1 MRVAVLGLSDFGFHL
16 ACTLSELG
24 DDVMAVDRDEER
36 VHNVMRSVGKA
47 IVADVADREALKDL
61 GIRQMDV
68 VAVDVGE
75 RFETSVLL
83 THYLRELGVP
93 RVLVKVANEDQGR
106 ILSLIGASDVVQPE
120 RESAIKTA
128 HLVHYSRSRLMDAMP
143 LGGGYFAISVQ
154 TPPGFVGRAVAE
166 LELLNRY
173 HIQLM
178 AIKPA
183 EETAAPFLP
192 PADYLLLKD
201 DVLVVIGQEAKLV
214 ELHQKLK

>member
-16 ACTLSELG
+16 ACTLGELG
-24 DDVMAVDRDEER
+24 DDVMAVDRDEDR
-36 VHNVMRSVGKA
+36 VQNVMRHVGKA

-106 ILSLIGASDVVQPE
+106 ILGLIGASDVVQPE
-120 RESAIKTA
+120 RESAVKTA
-128 HLVHYSRSRLMDAMP
+128 HLVHYSRSRLLDAIA
-143 LGGGYFAISVQ
+143 LGGGYFTISVQ
-154 TPPGFVGRAVAE
+154 TPASLVGRTVAD
-166 LELLNRY
+166 LELLDRY
-173 HIQLM
+173 RVQLI

-183 EETAAPFLP
+183 AEESAPFLP
-192 PADYLLLKD
+192 NPDYQLLQD
-201 DVLVVIGQEAKLV
+201 DVLVVMGEEAKLV

>member
-16 ACTLSELG
+16 ACTLSQLG
-24 DDVMAVDRDEER
+24 DNVMAVDRNEER
-36 VHNVMRSVGKA
+36 VQNVMRHVGKA

-106 ILSLIGASDVVQPE
+106 IVALIGASDIVQPE
-120 RESAIKTA
+120 REIAIKTA
-128 HLVHYSRSRLMDAMP
+128 HLVHYSRSRLLDAMP

-154 TPPGFVGRAVAE
+154 TPATLVGRSVGD
-166 LELLNRY
+166 LSLLDRY
-173 HIQLM
+173 QVQIM

-183 EETAAPFLP
+183 AESDPPFLP
-192 PADYLLLKD
+192 PPDYALSPD
-201 DVLVVIGQEAKLV
+201 DVLVVMGQEAKLI
-214 ELHQKLK
+214 ELEQKLK